1 MEAATRDWLA
11 QGLGGLYALN
21 AAVGLIFAWT
31 FYRLLRQLGR
41 SLRVGN
47 IHGGWTL
54 KGVAIR
60 RNSEPVMY
68 WICVVTLAA
77 GAAVFAYLLGSLA
90 AQWI

>member
-1 MEAATRDWLA
+1 MEAATSDWLT
-11 QGLGGLYALN
+11 QGMGGVYALN
-21 AAVGLIFAWT
+21 AGIGLIFAWI
-31 FYRLLRQLGR
+31 FYRLFRQLGR

-47 IHGGWTL
+47 IQGGWTL

-77 GAAVFAYLLGSLA
+77 GSATFAYLLASLA